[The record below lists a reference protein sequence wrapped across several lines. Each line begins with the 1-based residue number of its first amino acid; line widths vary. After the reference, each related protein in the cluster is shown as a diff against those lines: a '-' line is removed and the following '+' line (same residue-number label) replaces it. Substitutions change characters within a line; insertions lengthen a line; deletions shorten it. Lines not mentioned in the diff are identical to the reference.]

1 MAPAGGSNLCGE
13 VCPVRVVA
21 RFRPPVSE
29 EEQEENPAFTV
40 NAAGVVESADHL
52 HCFRLDSAFGQE
64 TSQQQV
70 YEDVGR
76 RVVQDVLSG
85 YNGTILAYG
94 PTGSG
99 KTFCMFGP
107 PQGRSPGDLE
117 GLVPRAVEQVLQH
130 VQESG
135 GTKLQ
140 CSFFEVY
147 LDRVRDFLS
156 PKTPNPQLKE
166 FPGGVEGLTYKEI
179 STAAEALQILRL
191 GLRLRVAANT
201 SLNEHSSRSHA
212 IFSLL
217 LRQTQQSGIRVC
229 KLTLVDLA
237 GSEKVRKSGSV
248 GGMLEEAKK
257 INSSLSAL
265 GHVIEALSERRPH
278 VPYRDSRL
286 TRLLEESLGGNC
298 RTTLLVACS
307 SSSIHASETLSSLRF
322 AVRARKVENSVGVT
336 VSSPHQSSQSSDR
349 QLERRIAQLRRE
361 LARLESRRSVS
372 RSLSADRRMSSR
384 STVAKSMSTSSL
396 SPERPRSSRISPAAG
411 AMKDNK
417 ADKATSHAG
426 QSHLDVP
433 EALPICNS
441 VTLLG
446 SCRSTADPG
455 SGVSST
461 CSVAAVSTGSAAGT
475 PLSRDRDAT
484 AREESPCPP
493 TTRGSY
499 SFLIEATP
507 LADMPVTLKGWTA
520 NQSSVQILCGDTDI
534 SEVKPLGIEGGRPP
548 MATEMSGRCRE
559 LERQLEAE
567 RRQHALELESL
578 QRQHIE
584 GRLQALTSLSPV
596 STAPGASRLAALAKS
611 VPCSNVESIARTQS
625 SEGLKLSARNDEA
638 WPARFAPPLVG
649 PSCLAPVLP
658 CSHPSRAPRASPVL
672 SQEASRDVKQSQIE
686 LGGRWAYFRRACRNG
701 QATVALTSL
710 SSAAPHAPKCQAEA
724 ARLGKS
730 QILGCAVGT
739 PPPLPR
745 MPSVMINI
753 CRREARVVSEAKDW
767 KDEAI
772 LVPHEC
778 IRWWNSNLLEIL
790 ADFEPVKRPT
800 SAWKTKVLMDF
811 LENYYLPCVH
821 HHHRSEEEIYNPG
834 ILEKCKSMGV
844 ADPFPKVKKDHETL
858 VALLDKV
865 VTFRKPIESGDAK
878 AVEEFKAAM
887 KEMIKFMEE
896 HLAEEEQDYPKIFAD
911 CQLTQEEEGVLLNKI
926 LEGLG
931 LDGSKRF
938 LPPIMYAMVLW
949 RGKDKMM
956 EWEAKLPGPIRMLNS
971 NCWLNDFH
979 ENQLR
984 VLEALK
990 KEEAFE
996 PHAPSCNLCSVM

>member
-1 MAPAGGSNLCGE
+1 M
-13 VCPVRVVA
+13 CPVRVVA

-40 NAAGVVESADHL
+40 DAAGVVESADHL

-107 PQGRSPGDLE
+107 PQGRSPRDLE

-130 VQESG
+130 VQQSA

-217 LRQTQQSGIRVC
+217 LRQTQKSGIRVC

-322 AVRARKVENSVGVT
+322 AVRARKVENSVGLT

-361 LARLESRRSVS
+361 LARLESRRSAS
-372 RSLSADRRMSSR
+372 RSLSADRRRSSR

-411 AMKDNK
+411 ATKDN
-417 ADKATSHAG
+417 KATSHAG

-520 NQSSVQILCGDTDI
+520 NQSSVQILCGGTDI
-534 SEVKPLGIEGGRPP
+534 SEVQPLEIEGGRP
-548 MATEMSGRCRE
+548 MATERSGRCRE

-584 GRLQALTSLSPV
+584 DRLDTEGARAHVPMVGGEGRLQASLTSLSPV
-596 STAPGASRLAALAKS
+596 RSTAPGASRLAALAKS
-611 VPCSNVESIARTQS
+611 VPCSNVDSIVRTRS
-625 SEGLKLSARNDEA
+625 SEGLKLSARNDEVTTDVQSILDFGAKSRSA

-658 CSHPSRAPRASPVL
+658 CSDSSRAPRASPVL
-672 SQEASRDVKQSQIE
+672 SQYLCSSPDTRLIPSPQEGCLPERPGSSRLLMASAARANWHVAGRSCSPRQE
-686 LGGRWAYFRRACRNG
+686 LSCSPMQRRQTLLGDAPAICT
-701 QATVALTSL
+701 ATTSLTSL
-710 SSAAPHAPKCQAEA
+710 
-724 ARLGKS
+724 L
-730 QILGCAVGT
+730 
-739 PPPLPR
+739 
-745 MPSVMINI
+745 
-753 CRREARVVSEAKDW
+753 
-767 KDEAI
+767 
-772 LVPHEC
+772 
-778 IRWWNSNLLEIL
+778 
-790 ADFEPVKRPT
+790 
-800 SAWKTKVLMDF
+800 
-811 LENYYLPCVH
+811 
-821 HHHRSEEEIYNPG
+821 
-834 ILEKCKSMGV
+834 
-844 ADPFPKVKKDHETL
+844 
-858 VALLDKV
+858 
-865 VTFRKPIESGDAK
+865 
-878 AVEEFKAAM
+878 
-887 KEMIKFMEE
+887 
-896 HLAEEEQDYPKIFAD
+896 
-911 CQLTQEEEGVLLNKI
+911 
-926 LEGLG
+926 
-931 LDGSKRF
+931 
-938 LPPIMYAMVLW
+938 
-949 RGKDKMM
+949 
-956 EWEAKLPGPIRMLNS
+956 
-971 NCWLNDFH
+971 
-979 ENQLR
+979 
-984 VLEALK
+984 
-990 KEEAFE
+990 
-996 PHAPSCNLCSVM
+996 

>member
-1 MAPAGGSNLCGE
+1 MAPAGGSNVCSE

-40 NAAGVVESADHL
+40 DAAGVVESADHL

-107 PQGRSPGDLE
+107 PQGRSPRDLE
-117 GLVPRAVEQVLQH
+117 GLVPRAVEQVLEH
-130 VQESG
+130 VRQSG

-179 STAAEALQILRL
+179 STAAEALHILRL

-217 LRQTQQSGIRVC
+217 LRQPQKSGIRVC

-307 SSSIHASETLSSLRF
+307 SSSIHASETLSTLRF
-322 AVRARKVENSVGVT
+322 ALRARKVENSVGVN
-336 VSSPHQSSQSSDR
+336 VSNPHQSQSSDR

-361 LARLESRRSVS
+361 LARLESRRSAS
-372 RSLSADRRMSSR
+372 RSLSADRRASSR
-384 STVAKSMSTSSL
+384 STFAKSMSTSSL
-396 SPERPRSSRISPAAG
+396 SPERPRSSRTSLAAG
-411 AMKDNK
+411 VMKDNK
-417 ADKATSHAG
+417 VSGHAG

-484 AREESPCPP
+484 TREESPCPP

-507 LADMPVTLKGWTA
+507 LADMPVTRWSA

-534 SEVKPLGIEGGRPP
+534 SEVKPVEIEGGRA
-548 MATEMSGRCRE
+548 MATELSGRCRE

-584 GRLQALTSLSPV
+584 GRLPSLSPV
-596 STAPGASRLAALAKS
+596 RSTAPGASRLAALAKS
-611 VPCSNVESIARTQS
+611 SAPCSNGESIARTRS

-638 WPARFAPPLVG
+638 WPAMFPPPLVG
-649 PSCLAPVLP
+649 PSCFAPVLP
-658 CSHPSRAPRASPVL
+658 CSHSSRAPRASPVL
-672 SQEASRDVKQSQIE
+672 SQYLCSSPGARFPSPQEGCLPERPGSSR
-686 LGGRWAYFRRACRNG
+686 LLMA
-701 QATVALTSL
+701 
-710 SSAAPHAPKCQAEA
+710 SAARGNWH
-724 ARLGKS
+724 
-730 QILGCAVGT
+730 
-739 PPPLPR
+739 
-745 MPSVMINI
+745 
-753 CRREARVVSEAKDW
+753 
-767 KDEAI
+767 
-772 LVPHEC
+772 
-778 IRWWNSNLLEIL
+778 
-790 ADFEPVKRPT
+790 
-800 SAWKTKVLMDF
+800 
-811 LENYYLPCVH
+811 
-821 HHHRSEEEIYNPG
+821 
-834 ILEKCKSMGV
+834 V
-844 ADPFPKVKKDHETL
+844 AG
-858 VALLDKV
+858 
-865 VTFRKPIESGDAK
+865 R
-878 AVEEFKAAM
+878 
-887 KEMIKFMEE
+887 
-896 HLAEEEQDYPKIFAD
+896 
-911 CQLTQEEEGVLLNKI
+911 
-926 LEGLG
+926 
-931 LDGSKRF
+931 
-938 LPPIMYAMVLW
+938 
-949 RGKDKMM
+949 
-956 EWEAKLPGPIRMLNS
+956 
-971 NCWLNDFH
+971 
-979 ENQLR
+979 
-984 VLEALK
+984 
-990 KEEAFE
+990 
-996 PHAPSCNLCSVM
+996 